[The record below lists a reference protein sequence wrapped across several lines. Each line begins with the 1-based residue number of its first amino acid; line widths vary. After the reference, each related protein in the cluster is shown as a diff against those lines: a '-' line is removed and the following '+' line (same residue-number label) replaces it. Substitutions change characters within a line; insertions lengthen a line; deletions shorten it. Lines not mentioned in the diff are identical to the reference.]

1 MAKKEKLTESLKK
14 HIKVRIE
21 NVLGDR
27 IRRYDENW
35 NTRYKALLLPAER
48 LLKDITRNPEMEDA
62 YKNSLFTAAL
72 WAIDKAIQDRDATVS
87 LQLIDVRSWCN
98 GVVWP
103 EGQVF
108 AKKYQEDI
116 DKMHA
121 QKYEDIS
128 KMKQEACQLIQ
139 DIMFCDDKAKAEKM
153 LNAYVKK
160 K

>member
-21 NVLGDR
+21 SVLHDK
-27 IRRYDENW
+27 IHRYNENW
-35 NTRYKALLLPAER
+35 DIRYKALLLPAER
-48 LLKDITRNPEMEDA
+48 LLKDIKHSPEMERA
-62 YKNSLFTAAL
+62 YKNSLFATAL
-72 WAIDKAIQDRDATVS
+72 VAIDKAIQDRDTTVS
-87 LQLIDVRSWCN
+87 FQLIDVCSWCN

>member
-14 HIKVRIE
+14 LIK
-21 NVLGDR
+21 DR
-27 IRRYDENW
+27 IKDVLKNKIRQYDENW

-48 LLKDITRNPEMEDA
+48 LLQDIKRSPERERA
-62 YKNSLFTAAL
+62 YKNSLLATAL
-72 WAIDKAIQDRDATVS
+72 WAIDKAIQDRDTTVS
-87 LQLIDVRSWCN
+87 FQLIDARPWCN

-108 AKKYQEDI
+108 AKEYQEDI
-116 DKMHA
+116 DKMNA
-121 QKYEDIS
+121 QRYEDIS
-128 KMKQEACQLIQ
+128 KMEQEAYQLIQ
-139 DIMFCDDKAKAEKM
+139 DIMFCDDKAKAAKM